1 MWIRLACTA
10 LLAAGASAAQA
21 QPLIDKALTTDEVK
35 AQEVRIEQQ
44 YDQAQTRCRRVQ
56 GHARELC
63 NEQARGDRDIQQA
76 ELRLQAEPTGKNDEK
91 LRMARA
97 EAAYSLALV
106 RCKDLDG
113 QARDVCRKDAKMV
126 FAEAK
131 EEAKLQSEVAEQQL
145 RATVTVRDRAS
156 KQEKVADAE
165 FNAAR
170 QRCDVLPAEG
180 RANCLLDIRKQF
192 NRL

>member
-1 MWIRLACTA
+1 MWIRRACTA
-10 LLAAGASAAQA
+10 LLLAGAGAAQA
-21 QPLIDKALTTDEVK
+21 LPLIDKALTTDDVK

-44 YDQAQTRCRRVQ
+44 YDQAQSRCRRVQ
-56 GHARELC
+56 GHARALC

-91 LRMARA
+91 VRLARA

-106 RCKDLDG
+106 RCKELDG
-113 QARDVCRKDAKMV
+113 QGRDVCRKDAKMV
-126 FAEAK
+126 FGEAK
-131 EEAKLQSEVAEQQL
+131 EEAKLQSEVADQQL
-145 RATVTVRDRAS
+145 RAAVTVRDRS
-156 KQEKVADAE
+156 TKKEQVADAE

-170 QRCDVLPAEG
+170 ERCDVLPAEG
-180 RANCLLDIRKQF
+180 RANCMLDIKKRF